1 MFLTTVRYILKSQSI
16 AICQNIKKVMT
27 IKKKH
32 FRMLK
37 NPGICIIFNK
47 VPTVQTLGFTELQK

>member
-1 MFLTTVRYILKSQSI
+1 
-16 AICQNIKKVMT
+16 MT

-47 VPTVQTLGFTELQK
+47 VPTVQTLEFTELQKVLVAE